1 MKELLRQP
9 SPSVKGKRG
18 RGLGLRLTSTHITA
32 VLGIFTLVSS
42 PAAAGTTTP
51 GSAHGDK
58 LTRWSFRPSSS
69 TQERKHL
76 DTGQTNFLFSKA
88 SYYRTDRMALLQ
100 ICLGNLSRTDL
111 RPRLQVPCKKDK
123 EMHQPPTGIR
133 PQTHLGTSHLSSGLR
148 LGEAHRY

>member
-1 MKELLRQP
+1 MRCFIPKCPSCLTTMEKNFWRWVKEQAVHGLSGAIIPYSHWRNTNPLYVGSNCSQGLMKELLRQP

-69 TQERKHL
+69 HPGTQTLGRW
-76 DTGQTNFLFSKA
+76 TNKLFI
-88 SYYRTDRMALLQ
+88 LQ
-100 ICLGNLSRTDL
+100 SVIL
-111 RPRLQVPCKKDK
+111 P
-123 EMHQPPTGIR
+123 HW
-133 PQTHLGTSHLSSGLR
+133 
-148 LGEAHRY
+148 